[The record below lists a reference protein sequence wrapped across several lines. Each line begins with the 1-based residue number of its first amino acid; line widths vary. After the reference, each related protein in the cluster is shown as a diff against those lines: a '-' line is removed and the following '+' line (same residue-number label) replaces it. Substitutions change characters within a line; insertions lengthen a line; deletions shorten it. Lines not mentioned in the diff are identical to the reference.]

1 MRQNRNGVTKLV
13 MHVNEKLRVKFM
25 KGEDKNKSETKKF
38 RQLFL
43 RMKNSLYIFKK
54 DQLRRVVN
62 KNGRTDQLKLEP
74 RRAIRHILSV
84 YRDVISIVK

>member
-13 MHVNEKLRVKFM
+13 MQVNETLRVKFM
-25 KGEDKNKSETKKF
+25 KGEDKNKCETKIF

-62 KNGRTDQLKLEP
+62 KNGLTDQLKLEP
-74 RRAIRHILSV
+74 RRN
-84 YRDVISIVK
+84 